1 MEKYLLISDAAKH
14 VHVESHVLR
23 YWEEEL
29 ELPIKRNEQGHR
41 YYTEE
46 DIDRFVQIKS
56 MKERGLQLK
65 AIKMILQNGKLEVL
79 TQKPTDVTIE
89 ETDNREEKV
98 KKLQWVL
105 QQMMKQAIQ
114 ENNAQ
119 LVQDIKE
126 SVLKELDY
134 QFRIREEQEEER
146 EKRAIERS
154 EVYYRKVDE
163 LLRKKSTR
171 GHGKGTEKVH
181 DKVYEKVQDLRK
193 EKGTQP
199 EEKKKRHFIL

>member
-1 MEKYLLISDAAKH
+1 MEKHLLISDAAKY

-79 TQKPTDVTIE
+79 NQKDEVSAGQS
-89 ETDNREEKV
+89 DNREEKL

-114 ENNAQ
+114 ENNET
-119 LVQDIKE
+119 LVQELKE

-134 QFRIREEQEEER
+134 QFRIREEQEEAR

-154 EVYYRKVDE
+154 EAYYHKIDE
-163 LLRKKSTR
+163 LLRKKT
-171 GHGKGTEKVH
+171 
-181 DKVYEKVQDLRK
+181 K
-193 EKGTQP
+193 ES
-199 EEKKKRHFIL
+199 EKKKRHFIH